1 MKRLIA
7 ICCVLWLLPLTAAA
21 QSSQIGELF
30 TRYETAEGISSM
42 QLERKMMLMMSRQAE
57 KRGDLKLAS
66 MLSDLRYIRILSYE
80 RPDNE
85 DFVQAVEEAVAADPR
100 FQLMTASTQEGQTT
114 RFWIREMPITD
125 RTELVMLTYGAKETV
140 VVDIYGA
147 FDLKEVVR
155 LSSIRPSK

>member
-7 ICCVLWLLPLTAAA
+7 ICCALWLLPLTAAA

-125 RTELVMLTYGAKETV
+125 RTELVMLTYGTKETV